1 MSHYAKLKS
10 SGELTKDACRAI
22 LFNSNLTSYEDIN
35 TIATE
40 NCIPASYVVA
50 KFMKLPNRSEAV
62 SEWIAKVPPTDALFE
77 YISHLDRSRPLVTRK
92 LHAAEDFKASLR
104 QCQMDLTAHISYTL
118 LTYGTLKGF
127 TMWKYWTNHTTISL
141 SPETRALVL
150 QLPTLQLL
158 RQAMLPPIQFRVLRS
173 VLRRNDIE
181 LPSQDTF
188 RRQLVS
194 VLMINSSQTC
204 NLETAMTVMD
214 TSRNSFDIYELGEY
228 TDQMVRRWMH
238 GTTGQ
243 IKSLNVIW
251 INSFLAKS
259 IENCRD
265 AEFDTRVKLARVR
278 AELEAYERKQGMPTE
293 SQLVEA

>member
-1 MSHYAKLKS
+1 MSHYVKLKS

-40 NCIPASYVVA
+40 NCIPASYLVA
-50 KFMKLPNRSEAV
+50 KFMKLPNRMEAV
-62 SEWIAKVPPTDALFE
+62 SEWMAKVPPTDALFE
-77 YISHLDRSRPLVTRK
+77 YIRHLDRSRHVVTRK
-92 LHAAEDFKASLR
+92 LHAEEDFRASLR

-118 LTYGTLKGF
+118 STDGTLKGF
-127 TMWKYWTNHTTISL
+127 TMWKHWTVHGTNGL

-150 QLPTLQLL
+150 QLPTLRVLK
-158 RQAMLPPIQFRVLRS
+158 QAMLPPIQLRVLRS
-173 VLRRNDIE
+173 IVRRSDIE

-194 VLMINSSQTC
+194 LLMSNSSQTC

-214 TSRNSFDIYELGEY
+214 TCRNSFDSYELGEY
-228 TDQMVRRWMH
+228 THQMVREWMH
-238 GTTGQ
+238 RSTVQ
-243 IKSLNVIW
+243 AKSLNVKW
-251 INSFLAKS
+251 VNSFLEKS

-265 AEFDTRVKLARVR
+265 AEFETRVKLARVR
-278 AELEAYERKQGMPTE
+278 AELEEYDRNQGMPTE
-293 SQLVEA
+293 PRLMLA